1 MGERVVLDAFAVL
14 ALLGD
19 EPGAADVAALLESK
33 TSIFMSA
40 VNVGE
45 VIYIVTRVQGQEAA
59 REVEDALYEH
69 PRIEVLAATRDR
81 IRAAA
86 HVKARGGVSLADAFA
101 AALALELDADLV
113 TGDPEFRT
121 LSDAGLRIRWLPV
134 NRRGR

>member
-1 MGERVVLDAFAVL
+1 MGERGVLDAFAVL

-113 TGDPEFRT
+113 TGDPEFRA